1 MFEGYTPSARHA
13 VYLGQEEARALH
25 SGAIDTGHLLLGVL
39 GVLPL
44 LLPLRPEDVRAR
56 LRVGDDDSEGFWPFT
71 DAALRVL
78 KGAPAE
84 AERLGHG
91 EVAPGHLLLALA
103 ADPEV
108 VALAGVDAA
117 RLRDEALRHLIDVP
131 SGFDLAAAV
140 RDGGPVPVWLGDREL
155 PIGDLG
161 HPRVDA
167 RVLLAMLGLKGA
179 AAELLRE
186 HGLDEAAV
194 RGALGGP

>member
-1 MFEGYTPSARHA
+1 MFEGYIPSARHA
-13 VYLGQEEARALH
+13 VFLGQEEARTLR
-25 SGAIDTGHLLLGVL
+25 SGAIDSGHLLLGVL

-44 LLPLRPEDVRAR
+44 LLPLSPEDVRAR
-56 LRVGDDDSEGFWPFT
+56 LGVGDDDSEGFWPFT

-91 EVAPGHLLLALA
+91 AVAPGHLLLALA
-103 ADPEV
+103 
-108 VALAGVDAA
+108 
-117 RLRDEALRHLIDVP
+117 
-131 SGFDLAAAV
+131 
-140 RDGGPVPVWLGDREL
+140 DREL

-167 RVLLAMLGLKGA
+167 RVLLAMLGLQGA